1 MTPQTDD
8 NAAAATTP
16 TGGKKRSFTVEEK
29 LAIVRAS
36 RCESLRAVA
45 RRFNVDRNCIR
56 AWRDKEAQL
65 AALNPGARRL
75 PGAGRRPAQHF
86 AASGGEGAAAATSGG
101 NSSAEESGAA
111 PVTRISK
118 RRKTAATGASSSP
131 TAPLISTPS
140 LPVDLVS
147 GVTLDNGVAHLDGNG
162 IVAASATGQP
172 IVVAPVV
179 AAAAPVTTD
188 FLLVGFQGKEGAF
201 SDVAARRAFE
211 ELQRARALSPPD
223 FETVGYAQVAHVLAA
238 VERGEVK
245 YGVVPAENSI
255 SGTFH
260 GNLDRLVASHLK
272 IVGEIACMQELCLI
286 ALPEAKREEIDCLL
300 SHPAVLNHCEEFVCD
315 LERKNGAIIERQ
327 AAWDSAGACQM
338 VRQENARNVA
348 AIASEQAARAHG
360 LAVLERGVGDE
371 LNNET
376 RYMILGRLD
385 ALPLPLGMSQ
395 SHSRRLKASVVIA
408 VPNEP
413 QALFK
418 IVSAFALRNVMI
430 VKIESRPAATAGSL
444 FASQTHHWDYIF
456 YIDYIAH
463 SDAAVDASLRRNL
476 DEFALWVKDLGT
488 YATTTATKTNVEPPR
503 WKSVCSAIAC

>member
-1 MTPQTDD
+1 
-8 NAAAATTP
+8 
-16 TGGKKRSFTVEEK
+16 
-29 LAIVRAS
+29 
-36 RCESLRAVA
+36 
-45 RRFNVDRNCIR
+45 VDRNCIR

-75 PGAGRRPAQHF
+75 PGAGRRPTQSLPVSTGDD
-86 AASGGEGAAAATSGG
+86 ASAATSG
-101 NSSAEESGAA
+101 SSTNTEEGGLEPA
-111 PVTRISK
+111 TRGSK
-118 RRKTAATGASSSP
+118 RQKTGSTGPISGPAPPLAP
-131 TAPLISTPS
+131 TSS
-140 LPVDLVS
+140 LPVELVA
-147 GVTLDNGVAHLDGNG
+147 GVAVDDGVAHLDLNG
-162 IVAASATGQP
+162 LAAAGP
-172 IVVAPVV
+172 PLVVAPVV
-179 AAAAPVTTD
+179 PSVAAVPAPVTTD
-188 FLLVGFQGKEGAF
+188 FLLIGFQGKEGAF

-211 ELQRARALSPPD
+211 ELQCARALTPPD
-223 FETVGYAQVAHVLAA
+223 FETVGYTQVAHVLSA

-245 YGVVPAENSI
+245 YGVVPVENSI

-286 ALPEAKREEIDCLL
+286 ALPEAKREDIDCLL

-327 AAWDSAGACQM
+327 ATWDSAGACQM
-338 VRQENARNVA
+338 VRQENARTVA

-376 RYMILGRLD
+376 RYMILARLD
-385 ALPLPLGMSQ
+385 ALPLPLGMPQ
-395 SHSRRLKASVVIA
+395 SHSRQLKASVVIA

-463 SDAAVDASLRRNL
+463 SDAAVNASLRRNL

-488 YATTTATKTNVEPPR
+488 YASTTATKTNVEPPR

>member
-1 MTPQTDD
+1 MRQPP
-8 NAAAATTP
+8 AAAMAAAP
-16 TGGKKRSFTVEEK
+16 APPGGKKRSFTVEEK

-36 RCESLRAVA
+36 RRESLRAVA

-56 AWRDKEAQL
+56 AWRGKEAQL

-75 PGAGRRPAQHF
+75 PGAGRRPSQPIG
-86 AASGGEGAAAATSGG
+86 SS
-101 NSSAEESGAA
+101 SSASASASQAQA
-111 PVTRISK
+111 PPAP
-118 RRKTAATGASSSP
+118 AATGE
-131 TAPLISTPS
+131 T
-140 LPVDLVS
+140 
-147 GVTLDNGVAHLDGNG
+147 
-162 IVAASATGQP
+162 QQ
-172 IVVAPVV
+172 APVV
-179 AAAAPVTTD
+179 QTAPAAAAPAAAD

-211 ELQRARALSPPD
+211 ELQQAGALSPRD
-223 FETVGYAQVAHVLAA
+223 FETVGYAQVPHVLAA
-238 VERGEVK
+238 VERGEVE
-245 YGVVPAENSI
+245 YAVVPVENSV

-272 IVGEIACMQELCLI
+272 IVGEIACVQELCLI
-286 ALPEAKREEIDCLL
+286 ALPGAKREDITCLL

-327 AAWDSAGACQM
+327 ATWDSAGACQM
-338 VRQENARNVA
+338 LRQENASNVA
-348 AIASEQAARAHG
+348 AIASEQAALAHG
-360 LAVLERGVGDE
+360 LLVLENGVGDE

-385 ALPLPLGMSQ
+385 AQPLPLGLQ
-395 SHSRRLKASVVIA
+395 IQPRQLKASVVIA

-418 IVSAFALRNVMI
+418 IVAAFALRNVMI

-456 YIDYIAH
+456 YIDFIAH
-463 SDAAVDASLRRNL
+463 PDSAVDASLRRNL

-488 YATTTATKTNVEPPR
+488 YASTSGAKTNVEPPR
-503 WKSVCSAIAC
+503 WKSVCNAIAC